1 MNKFLDDEKFLESPF
16 QLTLEDFKRLEVLK
30 ENISEEE
37 QEEAPRLIKRL
48 KPCFYYELFEYAEEI
63 VSVACCHP
71 HEVSNFTKETE
82 FLEKL
87 SVQIYGGKEEGNSW
101 SGEDYYVFLKAQE
114 IEVELELELELDV
127 SLWKQ
132 GKSKTFLWRTVS

>member
-1 MNKFLDDEKFLESPF
+1 
-16 QLTLEDFKRLEVLK
+16 LK
-30 ENISEEE
+30 ENSSKEEE
-37 QEEAPRLIKRL
+37 ETPRLIKRL
-48 KPCFYYELFEYAEEI
+48 KPCFSNEFFDYAEEI
-63 VSVACCHP
+63 VSVASCHP

-101 SGEDYYVFLKAQE
+101 GGEDYYVFLKAQE
-114 IEVELELELELDV
+114 IGVELDV

-132 GKSKTFLWRTVS
+132 GKPKTFLSRAVSYPD